1 MSIAAPAW
9 QTLILQRLQ
18 ERDTKENQHDLV
30 IQHYERLAR
39 HTYTLTQRN
48 RALLRAAAA
57 GASATSS
64 STSAAPNGTSSVA
77 GAAATSIATAPP
89 SNAAYVATLESQ
101 LISLREELA
110 ELYKTQGQN
119 AQRLLVMNETL
130 RERQDAERLSTDELR
145 TLREERD
152 RLVRKVQ
159 DYAEAMVEK
168 DKSIQVLQDELNTLS
183 LELGQVELR
192 NEHLAK
198 DNAALLQRWLDKV
211 QDEAN
216 QLNDAND
223 FVREVEKKRGDAS
236 PPSASTAS
244 STPTT

>member
-1 MSIAAPAW
+1 MAATAW
-9 QTLILQRLQ
+9 QTLINQRLQ
-18 ERDTKENQHDLV
+18 ERDVKENQHDLM
-30 IQHYERLAR
+30 IQHYERLAK

-57 GASATSS
+57 GAGSS
-64 STSAAPNGTSSVA
+64 ISSNPNGVASSA
-77 GAAATSIATAPP
+77 STPGAVTPAIGATGPP
-89 SNAAYVATLESQ
+89 ANAAYVATLESQ
-101 LISLREELA
+101 LGTLREELA

-145 TLREERD
+145 NVREERD
-152 RLVRKVQ
+152 RLSRKAQ

-192 NEHLAK
+192 NEHLTK
-198 DNAALLQRWLDKV
+198 DNAALLQRWLDRV

-223 FVREVEKKRGDAS
+223 FVREVEKKRGAADT
-236 PPSASTAS
+236 PPANSAAAK
-244 STPTT
+244 

>member
-1 MSIAAPAW
+1 MAIPAW
-9 QTLILQRLQ
+9 QTLIHQRLQ
-18 ERDTKENQHDLV
+18 ERDAKENQHDLI

-57 GASATSS
+57 GASSTTS
-64 STSAAPNGTSSVA
+64 TPGTSTPSGSVL
-77 GAAATSIATAPP
+77 AAATGATAIAAAPP
-89 SNAAYVATLESQ
+89 ANAAYVATLESQ
-101 LISLREELA
+101 LSTLREELA

-145 TLREERD
+145 LLREERD
-152 RLVRKVQ
+152 KLGRKAQ
-159 DYAEAMVEK
+159 DYAEAMLEK
-168 DKSIQVLQDELNTLS
+168 DRSIQVLQDELNTLS

-223 FVREVEKKRGDAS
+223 FVREVEKRKGSSSGAS
-236 PPSASTAS
+236 PT
-244 STPTT
+244 TPAAA

>member
-1 MSIAAPAW
+1 MSVAAPAW

-18 ERDTKENQHDLV
+18 ERDTKENQHDLMV
-30 IQHYERLAR
+30 QHYERLAR

-64 STSAAPNGTSSVA
+64 SPAVNGTNAPAAASSSVV
-77 GAAATSIATAPP
+77 TAPP

-101 LISLREELA
+101 LTSLREELA

-119 AQRLLVMNETL
+119 AQRLLVMNESL

-152 RLVRKVQ
+152 KLVRKAQ

-168 DKSIQVLQDELNTLS
+168 DRSIQVLQDELNTLS

-223 FVREVEKKRGDAS
+223 FVREVEKKKD
-236 PPSASTAS
+236 
-244 STPTT
+244 STPTPPAAVTA

>member
-1 MSIAAPAW
+1 MSLAAAPAW
-9 QTLILQRLQ
+9 QTLIHQRLQ
-18 ERDTKENQHDLV
+18 ERDAKESQHDLL

-57 GASATSS
+57 GASSASAG
-64 STSAAPNGTSSVA
+64 STSNGAAVSPSLTAAPPIPA
-77 GAAATSIATAPP
+77 

-101 LISLREELA
+101 LTTLREELA

-152 RLVRKVQ
+152 KLTRKAQ
-159 DYAEAMVEK
+159 DYAEAMIEK

-223 FVREVEKKRGDAS
+223 FVREVEKRKGTSESSPSPAAS
-236 PPSASTAS
+236 
-244 STPTT
+244 